1 MKLVPPT
8 ALRFPSRFCVA
19 QSVLSCVLAWL
30 IAWAPSA
37 YAVNPSAAKNAAK
50 TAETEQLT
58 GELFYQ
64 ILLGEMNLRE
74 GSASLGFS
82 LLLDAARK
90 TNDVELYSRSLDVA
104 LQNRSGD
111 GALATAWAWTQ
122 AHPQDR
128 RANNQLLQ
136 ILIVLGKVAD
146 TKEPLRKEIA
156 LAPEADR
163 QGIIN
168 VIPRQYARVTDK
180 KLATQVV
187 TQALE
192 PYVNQR
198 DTAAA
203 AWAAVGRMRLQS
215 EDQAGALKA
224 AQLGIQADA
233 KSLPPALLTLE
244 LMSKGMEAAEPLLQ
258 QSLSKQNSPDLAMS
272 YVRVLIEQQRYEIA
286 ESTLQGITQKYP
298 QYADAWLVLGS
309 MQFERGQESVAE
321 ESLNRYVGLAQ
332 KQPNANTA
340 KGLLQA
346 QSRRAEMLAKHGK
359 LDEARQL
366 IASLPSSNQEEQ
378 RNKLL
383 SEAQLLRDHRQWQAA
398 YDLLAKAQTEDD
410 DVLYEQAMLAEKLNK
425 LEQME
430 QLLRRIIDKSPNYHN
445 AYNALGFAF
454 ADRNIRL
461 PEAKQLILKA
471 LALSPD
477 DPFITDSLGWVE
489 FRLGNLTAALL
500 HLQKAYE
507 LRQDA
512 EIAAHL
518 GEVLWRLKR
527 PDEARRIWQE
537 GLKLS
542 PDNDTLKDTLQRL
555 QPKL

>member
-1 MKLVPPT
+1 MKLVPSSLLHLPIAFRMAPT
-8 ALRFPSRFCVA
+8 
-19 QSVLSCVLAWL
+19 VLACAL
-30 IAWAPSA
+30 VGMMGTTAHAQPSA
-37 YAVNPSAAKNAAK
+37 STAKNAPK
-50 TAETEQLT
+50 TATTDRLS

-74 GSASLGFS
+74 GSPTLGFS

-90 TNDVELYSRSLDVA
+90 TNDVALYSRSLDVA

-111 GALATAWAWTQ
+111 GALAAAWSWTQ
-122 AHPQDR
+122 AYPQDR

-136 ILIVLGKVAD
+136 ILIVLGRIAD
-146 TKEPLRKEIA
+146 TEEPLRKEIA
-156 LAPEADR
+156 LAPESER
-163 QGIIN
+163 QAIIN
-168 VIPRQYARVTDK
+168 VIPRQYARVSDK
-180 KLATQVV
+180 KQAAQVV
-187 TQALE
+187 TQALD

-203 AWAAVGRMRLQS
+203 AWSAIGRLRLQA
-215 EDQAGALKA
+215 DDAPGALQA
-224 AQLGIQADA
+224 AQQGVKADA
-233 KSLPPALLTLE
+233 KSIPPALLALE
-244 LMSKGMEAAEPLLQ
+244 LMSRGVEAAEPLLQ
-258 QSLSKQNSPDLAMS
+258 QSLSQQGTPDLAMS
-272 YVRVLIEQQRYEIA
+272 YVRVLIELQRFELA
-286 ESTLQGITQKYP
+286 QTTLEGITQKYP

-309 MQFERGQESVAE
+309 MQFERGQESLAE
-321 ESLNRYVGLAQ
+321 QSLNRYVGLAQ

-346 QSRRAEMLAKHGK
+346 QTRRAEMLAKHGK

-366 IASLPSSNQEEQ
+366 IANLPSSNQEEQ

-398 YDLLAKAQTEDD
+398 YDLLSKAQSQDD
-410 DVLYEQAMLAEKLNK
+410 DVLYEQAMLAEKLNQ
-425 LEQME
+425 LEEME
-430 QLLRRIIDKSPNYHN
+430 QLLRRIIEKSPNYHN

-471 LALSPD
+471 MALSPD

-518 GEVLWRLKR
+518 GEVLWKLKR

-537 GLKLS
+537 GLKLA
-542 PDNDTLKDTLQRL
+542 PDNETLKDTLQRL

>member
-1 MKLVPPT
+1 MKLVPPSPP
-8 ALRFPSRFCVA
+8 RFPLVCRMVPTAMACA
-19 QSVLSCVLAWL
+19 LAWML
-30 IAWAPSA
+30 GTAAYAQPSA
-37 YAVNPSAAKNAAK
+37 STAK
-50 TAETEQLT
+50 TAPKTATTERLS

-74 GSASLGFS
+74 GSPTLGFS

-90 TNDVELYSRSLDVA
+90 TNDVELYGRSLDVA
-104 LQNRSGD
+104 LQNRSGE
-111 GALATAWAWTQ
+111 GALAAAWAWTQ
-122 AHPQDR
+122 AYPQDR

-136 ILIVLGKVAD
+136 ILIVLGRIAD
-146 TKEPLRKEIA
+146 TEEPLRKEIA
-156 LAPEADR
+156 LAPESER
-163 QGIIN
+163 QTIIN
-168 VIPRQYARVTDK
+168 VIPRQYARVSDK
-180 KLATQVV
+180 KQAAQVV

-192 PYVNQR
+192 AYANQR

-203 AWAAVGRMRLQS
+203 AWSAIGRLRLQA
-215 EDQAGALKA
+215 DDAPGALQA
-224 AQLGIQADA
+224 AQQGVKADA
-233 KSLPPALLTLE
+233 KSIPPALLALE
-244 LMSKGMEAAEPLLQ
+244 LMSRGVEAAEPLLQ
-258 QSLSKQNSPDLAMS
+258 QSLTQQNSPDLAMS
-272 YVRVLIEQQRYEIA
+272 YVRVLIELQRFELA
-286 ESTLQGITQKYP
+286 QTTLESITQKYP

-309 MQFERGQESVAE
+309 MQFERGQESLAE
-321 ESLNRYVGLAQ
+321 QSLNRYVGLAQ

-346 QSRRAEMLAKHGK
+346 QTRRAEMLAKHGK

-366 IASLPSSNQEEQ
+366 IANLPSSNQEEQ

-398 YDLLAKAQTEDD
+398 YDLLSKAQSQDD

-425 LEQME
+425 LEEME
-430 QLLRRIIDKSPNYHN
+430 QLLRRIIEKSPNYHN

-471 LALSPD
+471 MALSPD
-477 DPFITDSLGWVE
+477 DPFITDSMGWVE

-518 GEVLWRLKR
+518 GEVLWKLKR
-527 PDEARRIWQE
+527 ADEARRIWQE
-537 GLKLS
+537 GLKLA
-542 PDNDTLKDTLQRL
+542 PDNETLKDTLQRL